1 MRRKK
6 RDPDKQKGKQE
17 IYTHLFSKIEWT
29 QKTTYRHCI
38 MRIIF
43 RFFFSLYFHVC
54 CMWSQRTD
62 ALFLL
67 SSGKMKWQRICV
79 LFYFQKR
86 VKELDH
92 WSNQQ
97 QIMEWIIFWR
107 ADFDQMSYYIEFQW
121 RSDPSGISQNEI
133 GYGTL
138 PMTKKYQTTEQANKA
153 GSNQQFFFFS
163 FFVVS
168 EIILYIFS
176 NSCCAFHYT
185 L

>member
-1 MRRKK
+1 MLISFQSSNCIYNAKWDEKNEIQINKK
-6 RDPDKQKGKQE
+6 EKKV
-17 IYTHLFSKIEWT
+17 YTHLFSKIEWT

-43 RFFFSLYFHVC
+43 RFLFFSLYFHVC
-54 CMWSQRTD
+54 FMWSQRTD

-67 SSGKMKWQRICV
+67 LSGKMKWQRICV

-121 RSDPSGISQNEI
+121 RSDPSGIFAKWNRIWYVANDDEI
-133 GYGTL
+133 PNHGTG
-138 PMTKKYQTTEQANKA
+138 Q
-153 GSNQQFFFFS
+153 
-163 FFVVS
+163 
-168 EIILYIFS
+168 
-176 NSCCAFHYT
+176 
-185 L
+185 